1 MPPDGHDA
9 EPLPN
14 LPHAS
19 RALPSTGRYADALP
33 NLPHTCLP
41 RQATLRS
48 ILTTVR
54 GVVAAGVAVDARP
67 ALVGRHDGRRSS
79 AGTMAGARRPARWP
93 ALCPAT
99 GGDCPGRSA
108 PRPAPARQL
117 SVSALARHRSAAPD
131 RVPSRPSACP
141 GRSARAPLRRA
152 RSGSVPAVRLPRPL
166 GPGTAPPRPIGFRP
180 SRRAGS
186 SDQWRGG

>member
-93 ALCPAT
+93 ALVGRHDGRRSSAGTMAGALPGNRRRLPRPLGPAT
-99 GGDCPGRSA
+99 GTRSA
-108 PRPAPARQL
+108 TLGFGARQ
-117 SVSALARHRSAAPD
+117 
-131 RVPSRPSACP
+131 
-141 GRSARAPLRRA
+141 APLRRA